1 MLVGERDEILRQG
14 RQFALSE
21 WFANERS
28 PGTAP
33 FDGAPKIRKYVGEC
47 LDRERQIGCG
57 DQRDLIMYRERDV
70 VRRERFAYGG
80 ILELLIERRAG
91 RRVYLAH
98 AELGGEY
105 RQAVLRFA
113 T

>member
-1 MLVGERDEILRQG
+1 
-14 RQFALSE
+14 
-21 WFANERS
+21 
-28 PGTAP
+28 
-33 FDGAPKIRKYVGEC
+33 
-47 LDRERQIGCG
+47 
-57 DQRDLIMYRERDV
+57 MYRERDV
-70 VRRERFAYGG
+70 VRREGLAYGG

-91 RRVYLAH
+91 RRVYFAH

>member
-1 MLVGERDEILRQG
+1 MVAERR
-14 RQFALSE
+14 R
-21 WFANERS
+21 
-28 PGTAP
+28 
-33 FDGAPKIRKYVGEC
+33 
-47 LDRERQIGCG
+47 
-57 DQRDLIMYRERDV
+57 RDLERLWRDAPDGWMLSGAALIVASGLFIMYRERDV
-70 VRRERFAYGG
+70 VRREGLAYGG

-91 RRVYLAH
+91 RRVYFAH